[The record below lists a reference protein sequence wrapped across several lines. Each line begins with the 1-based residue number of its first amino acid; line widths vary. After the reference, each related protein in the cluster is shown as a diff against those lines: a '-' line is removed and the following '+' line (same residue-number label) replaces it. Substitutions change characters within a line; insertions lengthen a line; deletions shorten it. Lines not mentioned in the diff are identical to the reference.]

1 MPLHEA
7 VFDAQMR
14 NRVLPAAV
22 RQAGVGIPKVGG
34 NTSAEK
40 NSGGQRLKSDSPDHN
55 FCSIIFF
62 SLLNKLIAIIKAQKP
77 KVTFLKREKN
87 IKSNQLPRENSVIN
101 STDNVSTGAKP
112 KETGCWQ
119 ESQLI
124 WGSFN
129 F

>member
-7 VFDAQMR
+7 VVDAQMR

-62 SLLNKLIAIIKAQKP
+62 SPIEQ
-77 KVTFLKREKN
+77 
-87 IKSNQLPRENSVIN
+87 IN
-101 STDNVSTGAKP
+101 SNYKSSKAKGHIF
-112 KETGCWQ
+112 KRRE
-119 ESQLI
+119 EYKK
-124 WGSFN
+124 
-129 F
+129 